1 MKILRSVE
9 VRRSHGNRR
18 LDKAPVSD
26 PRKASGRTDNG
37 VQSEASYGMEAL
49 GSAKSRG
56 SLDSH
61 FTSGGAWEFIA
72 TKLEEGHSVE
82 VVELQKP
89 PGKKGYVMKIDLDP
103 GDQPLYVKLQLGS
116 GKVIG
121 RSFHYSI
128 HPRAR

>member
-1 MKILRSVE
+1 MILARRPGARITEFSRKRPTEWKPWE
-9 VRRSHGNRR
+9 VRNPG
-18 LDKAPVSD
+18 
-26 PRKASGRTDNG
+26 
-37 VQSEASYGMEAL
+37 
-49 GSAKSRG
+49 G

-61 FTSGGAWEFIA
+61 FTGGGAWEFIA